1 MKPPDT
7 ILLPI
12 DTRNCP
18 LEAFSYINQFASHHR
33 TVILLH
39 VVNLNVVPPDGRV
52 FDDLSRAAEKNLL
65 RLSERFLDR
74 RFFVRHQIRF
84 GRPAVEIL
92 KEARE
97 FNVDLITLTCHGTN
111 SLWRHPFG
119 SRTVGKVLRSAPC
132 DVMLLYVRTQFNC
145 DEDWDRTDEIVSGM
159 EHAGLLRVQ
168 AHPGLNSKLAEN
180 AVEEFICD
188 LQSNDEAVGVWNF
201 LERSSGVNFDSKYP
215 HKLRKECILPLL
227 RGGGHT

>member
-12 DTRNCP
+12 DTRDCP

-52 FDDLSRAAEKNLL
+52 FDEVTRAAEKNLL

-84 GRPAVEIL
+84 VGVAQEIL
-92 KEARE
+92 NAARE
-97 FNVDLITLTCHGTN
+97 SNVDLITLTSHG
-111 SLWRHPFG
+111 SGSFWKHFHP
-119 SRTVGKVLRSAPC
+119 RIVEKVLRAAPC
-132 DVMLLYVRTQFNC
+132 DVMLLHVRTRFNC
-145 DEDWDRTDEIVSGM
+145 DEDWDRADEIVSSI
-159 EHAGLLRVQ
+159 EHAGLLPARVQ
-168 AHPGLNSKLAEN
+168 SL
-180 AVEEFICD
+180 V
-188 LQSNDEAVGVWNF
+188 
-201 LERSSGVNFDSKYP
+201 
-215 HKLRKECILPLL
+215 
-227 RGGGHT
+227 